1 MNIHDYAA
9 MIKTLHPVITEV
21 LYQNENYYQIET
33 PFLDLHN
40 DMLYFNIVRDDEGIF
55 LTDEG
60 EIINNYHSGYD
71 YSLLIQKFCD
81 KVINLPFVN
90 FTGSAL
96 KSETI
101 TKNKF
106 PQILTSFIQAM
117 IMCSNIELKELC

>member
-117 IMCSNIELKELC
+117 IMCSNIELKELI

>member
-117 IMCSNIELKELC
+117 ILCSNIEYKELC